1 MEMSNELA
9 IMSAIVRV
17 DMFLIT
23 AWKYALIILAIMAVV
38 GIMMIRKKQ

>member
-1 MEMSNELA
+1 MSNELA

-23 AWKYALIILAIMAVV
+23 AWKYALFILAVMGVAAI
-38 GIMMIRKKQ
+38 IMIRKMR

>member
-1 MEMSNELA
+1 MEMSNEQA

-23 AWKYALIILAIMAVV
+23 SWKYALIILAIMAVV

>member
-1 MEMSNELA
+1 MSNEQA

-23 AWKYALIILAIMAVV
+23 AWKYVLIILAIMAVV
-38 GIMMIRKKQ
+38 GIMMIKKKQ